1 VYASVVT
8 GQATSPYYVMPYV
21 IWNFPNTKN
30 ITMANIGFRGSILA
44 PDAGLLHA
52 RLFANTRA
60 FGQLIVFAM

>member
-1 VYASVVT
+1 
-8 GQATSPYYVMPYV
+8 MPYV

-30 ITMANIGFRGSILA
+30 ITMAKIGFRGSILA